1 MNLRTLIGL
10 GGIAGIALAAL
21 VGTAPAQAHNAFV
34 SSTPVAGSV
43 VTEQPGL
50 FVITTSDAL
59 LDLGLDSSRTYL
71 QVRGPGAAQLYY
83 GDGCA
88 TVDGASI
95 TMPVQ
100 LGEPGEYTVAW
111 GVVSADGHPITSADP
126 GASDIAF
133 TWQPADGQELGG
145 GYSAPPTCG
154 EAPAEGETP
163 APDESAA
170 PAAPAAPAETATSTP
185 AADTDEASTAAADI
199 LWIGAGLGVLVLAA
213 AVILLV
219 ARSRT
224 RSADGADTASGPG
237 DPPVAP

>member
-1 MNLRTLIGL
+1 MNLRRLIGL
-10 GGIAGIALAAL
+10 GGVAGLALAAL
-21 VGTAPAQAHNAFV
+21 VGAAPAQAHNSFV

-43 VTEQPGL
+43 VTEQPDL

-59 LDLGLDSSRTYL
+59 LDSGPDSPTTFL

-111 GVVSADGHPITSADP
+111 GVVSADGHPITSADN
-126 GASDIAF
+126 GGDITF

-154 EAPAEGETP
+154 QAPADDEIP

-170 PAAPAAPAETATSTP
+170 PAAPDESAAGSPAES
-185 AADTDEASTAAADI
+185 DEESTAATDI

-213 AVILLV
+213 VVLLIV
-219 ARSRT
+219 VRSRT

-237 DPPVAP
+237 KPPVAP